1 MPRRRWRD
9 YATRGGH
16 RPVRAFLLDLT
27 DDARVE
33 VAAAMKDVKENGLV
47 AARHVRG
54 DIYEVRAS
62 HAGMEYRIL
71 FATEG
76 PQNHVLL
83 ALEGFDKKTRKTPA
97 HLIDLA
103 LKRLADWRDRGE
115 S

>member
-1 MPRRRWRD
+1 MSRRRWRD
-9 YATRGGH
+9 YETRAGR
-16 RPVRAFLLDLT
+16 RPVREFLMDLT

-33 VAAAMKDVKENGLV
+33 VVAAMKDVKENGMV

-62 HAGMEYRIL
+62 HAGMEFRIL
-71 FATEG
+71 FAAEG
-76 PQNHVLL
+76 RQSHILL
-83 ALEGFDKKTRKTPA
+83 ALEGFDKKTQKTPA

-103 LKRLADWRDRGE
+103 LKRLTDWRDRGE